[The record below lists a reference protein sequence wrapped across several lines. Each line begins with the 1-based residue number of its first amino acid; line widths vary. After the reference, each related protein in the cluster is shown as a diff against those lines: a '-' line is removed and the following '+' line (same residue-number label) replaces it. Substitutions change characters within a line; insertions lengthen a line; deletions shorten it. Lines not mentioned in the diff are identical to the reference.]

1 MDLPISSLVSPI
13 SGRSLIHQYKTEYM
27 EMFII
32 ISILVIIAGV
42 FIVLR
47 MKQKNDKD
55 NPPHSPLR

>member
-1 MDLPISSLVSPI
+1 
-13 SGRSLIHQYKTEYM
+13 M
-27 EMFII
+27 EKEKFII

-47 MKQKNDKD
+47 MKQKNDRE